1 MTVEPTSPFQETTV
15 PVEIPAESPVEIPAE
30 SPVEVPGESPLEIPG
45 ESPIEVPGECPVEVP
60 GALVGAVELE
70 TRTRLP
76 RSGPPPGTARRP
88 AKVSGTK
95 TARHP
100 PGTKKAGYSPALQ
113 PRSRTGK
120 QPNPSGPMERR
131 VPKSVTR
138 R

>member
-30 SPVEVPGESPLEIPG
+30 SPVEAPGESPLEIPG

-60 GALVGAVELE
+60 GALVGAAELE

-76 RSGPPPGTARRP
+76 RSGPPPGTAHRP

-100 PGTKKAGYSPALQ
+100 HGTKKAGEYPAYNLVREPGNSRIRAA
-113 PRSRTGK
+113 PRGAL
-120 QPNPSGPMERR
+120 GPK
-131 VPKSVTR
+131 VGYA
-138 R
+138 